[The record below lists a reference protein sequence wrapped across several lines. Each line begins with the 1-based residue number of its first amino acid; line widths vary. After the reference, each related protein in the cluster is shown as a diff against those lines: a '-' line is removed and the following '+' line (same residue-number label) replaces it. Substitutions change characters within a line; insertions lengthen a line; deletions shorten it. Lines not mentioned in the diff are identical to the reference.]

1 VHLSNHFTLA
11 ELIHSDTASREGIPN
26 QPPGAEVDALR
37 ALCENVLE
45 PLRLALARS
54 VKVNSGYR
62 GPALN
67 QRLRGASKS
76 QHLAGE
82 AADIQCPGMPV
93 VEVFKTAIRLGLPFD
108 QIIYEANRGSRW
120 VHVSHRPGA
129 NRGEIRVAKFG
140 PDGRPLS
147 YPIVSLS
154 EAMALTERVTRS
166 SRGVEPGYIEGADE
180 PWHEDEPAAP
190 AAPSQPARP
199 STRSRRPSVAAHA
212 TRTPAVAAK
221 KVAAKKV
228 AAEPPVSTSS
238 PAKRAAR
245 KATQKAAT
253 KPAVQKATATT
264 DKKSPPKKAATKK
277 KPASRATVGLPAP
290 AKKTPAKKTPA
301 RKTPARKPASSGAGV
316 SKPLASKPAAPRRP
330 GGPATAKKAT
340 AKKAGAKKAVAK
352 TTRRT
357 PR

>member
-1 VHLSNHFTLA
+1 MHLSNHFTLA

-180 PWHEDEPAAP
+180 PWHEEEPALPAAP
-190 AAPSQPARP
+190 GLPARP

-212 TRTPAVAAK
+212 TQTPAVAAK

-238 PAKRAAR
+238 PAKQAAR

-253 KPAVQKATATT
+253 KPAVQKAPATT

-277 KPASRATVGLPAP
+277 KPA
-290 AKKTPAKKTPA
+290 KKTPAKKLPAKKLPA
-301 RKTPARKPASSGAGV
+301 RKTAARKTAASGAGV
-316 SKPLASKPAAPRRP
+316 SKPLASKPAATRRP

-340 AKKAGAKKAVAK
+340 AKKAVAKKAVAK
-352 TTRRT
+352 TTRRP